1 MVGQRMSE
9 KTLKKIVA
17 FSETN
22 MSVSVGIKILVPF
35 FVVMLIVVASLS
47 YFVINKISE
56 KIEQMEVRRA
66 VAVLNSTIQSVEEE
80 RETVVTYASLLGDS
94 VEIEQALKNGDKR
107 KLYEILVDSKQVSR
121 QQKIIIFD
129 RNGQILVQV
138 ANSPKIHEDAA
149 PLIKK
154 GLAGITTST
163 LAVSENGLEI
173 YAITPVHSSSGVNYR
188 GPVLLLDRH
197 IGEKELDIIKK
208 REGVEITLILDR
220 TVVASTLEPA
230 LAFQVL
236 RDITVSSQ
244 GNKLVPTRIVWN
256 DMDYINVWRT
266 IGSRGLISIMVPNDD
281 LIAIKQGIS
290 MDIVRTTLLAMLLVF
305 LCATLIAK
313 VLVRP
318 LQTMMRITKAITQG
332 DFTQKIEVI
341 TRDEFGELGNGIN
354 FMAERIKERLDQ
366 AEHLATVDGLTG
378 LYNHR
383 FFQQRIAQEIQRA
396 ERTGSALSLII
407 LDIDYFKHYNDNL
420 GHPAGDKVLQVIAK
434 LLAGSIRSVDIAAR
448 YGGEEFAVILVNTGA
463 LDAYDV
469 GERIRLAVEGYPFVG
484 REGQPNGKV
493 TVSLGI
499 ASYPDNAS
507 NKDDLIKLADD
518 ALYKAKY
525 ISKNKVVLYYADF
538 EDC

>member
-80 RETVVTYASLLGDS
+80 RETLVTYASLLGDS

>member
-1 MVGQRMSE
+1 MVGQRISE

-17 FSETN
+17 FIETN
-22 MSVSVGIKILVPF
+22 MSVSVGTKILVPF

-47 YFVINKISE
+47 YFVVNKISE

-94 VEIEQALKNGDKR
+94 VEIEQALKNSDKR

-173 YAITPVHSSSGVNYR
+173 YAITPVHTSSGVNYR

-208 REGVEITLILDR
+208 RDGVEITLILDR

-230 LAFQVL
+230 LAFKVL

-244 GNKLVPTRIVWN
+244 GNKLVPTRIAWN
-256 DMDYINVWRT
+256 NMDYINVWRT

-290 MDIVRTTLLAMLLVF
+290 MDILRTTLLAMLLVF

-313 VLVRP
+313 VLVGP

-525 ISKNKVVLYYADF
+525 ISKNKVVIYYADF